1 MAAKNST
8 SDKDT
13 TYEEEL
19 ELLNNEEE
27 ELEDQEKSLSDVLR
41 TLNKSLA
48 TMATSMVAMERSVK
62 RSAPIETS
70 DSESSLAKKR
80 KKQATKRIE
89 DDGQGTSSE
98 DSDSE
103 TLRKTTKQPPAD
115 SAIEEE
121 TGNTDAR
128 LEQDD
133 LLSEISQDFAQA
145 DDVGPNINQQLAD
158 IITKRGSSKLNDAKQ
173 KEKLDK
179 YSRPENCD
187 NLIVP
192 RVNAEIWDKIDQKA
206 RQQDLRVSTIQ
217 KFIAK
222 VGSILAM
229 ATDSLLKM
237 RNDTS
242 VPDIDQLVTMNTD
255 ALALLGHTMCE
266 LSIRRREAIRPHL
279 HKDYASLCASHV
291 PVTTELFGDDLQSRL
306 NNIRASNKI
315 SRTTVLDRSATRDRT
330 SASWSNNSR
339 QKGNH
344 FLSKGHRWK
353 HNPPKMTFQ
362 SRKDTRSKQGQWKAK
377 QQS

>member
-1 MAAKNST
+1 MR
-8 SDKDT
+8 T
-13 TYEEEL
+13 TAR
-19 ELLNNEEE
+19 
-27 ELEDQEKSLSDVLR
+27 VLHQR
-41 TLNKSLA
+41 TA
-48 TMATSMVAMERSVK
+48 
-62 RSAPIETS
+62 
-70 DSESSLAKKR
+70 
-80 KKQATKRIE
+80 
-89 DDGQGTSSE
+89 
-98 DSDSE
+98 SE

-158 IITKRGSSKLNDAKQ
+158 IITKRWSSKLNDAKQ

-255 ALALLGHTMCE
+255 ALAL
-266 LSIRRREAIRPHL
+266 RPH
-279 HKDYASLCASHV
+279 DV
-291 PVTTELFGDDLQSRL
+291 
-306 NNIRASNKI
+306 
-315 SRTTVLDRSATRDRT
+315 
-330 SASWSNNSR
+330 
-339 QKGNH
+339 
-344 FLSKGHRWK
+344 
-353 HNPPKMTFQ
+353 
-362 SRKDTRSKQGQWKAK
+362 
-377 QQS
+377 

>member
-1 MAAKNST
+1 MRYAHADRVFSCPHSFTSEVVFIMAAKNST

-13 TYEEEL
+13 PYEEEL

-27 ELEDQEKSLSDVLR
+27 ELDNHEKSLSDVLR

-62 RSAPIETS
+62 RSAPIATS

-121 TGNTDAR
+121 TGNTDAQ

-158 IITKRGSSKLNDAKQ
+158 IITKRWSSKLNDAKQ

-179 YSRPENCD
+179 YTRPENCD

-242 VPDIDQLVTMNTD
+242 VPDIMDTD
-255 ALALLGHTMCE
+255 AGHYE
-266 LSIRRREAIRPHL
+266 HRRFGTVRPH
-279 HKDYASLCASHV
+279 DV
-291 PVTTELFGDDLQSRL
+291 
-306 NNIRASNKI
+306 
-315 SRTTVLDRSATRDRT
+315 
-330 SASWSNNSR
+330 
-339 QKGNH
+339 
-344 FLSKGHRWK
+344 
-353 HNPPKMTFQ
+353 
-362 SRKDTRSKQGQWKAK
+362 
-377 QQS
+377 